1 MVVGEYLHLVS
12 IALVPSH
19 IFAVVA
25 FIVVG
30 ALCDR
35 LFNSTSLSCG
45 KTGGFFAS
53 LNHTRFDVSCGPFRV
68 RFHDQH
74 HVVPDC
80 NYGQYRY
87 NA

>member
-35 LFNSTSLSCG
+35 LFELSL
-45 KTGGFFAS
+45 TVVWE
-53 LNHTRFDVSCGPFRV
+53 NRRV
-68 RFHDQH
+68 F
-74 HVVPDC
+74 C
-80 NYGQYRY
+80 
-87 NA
+87 